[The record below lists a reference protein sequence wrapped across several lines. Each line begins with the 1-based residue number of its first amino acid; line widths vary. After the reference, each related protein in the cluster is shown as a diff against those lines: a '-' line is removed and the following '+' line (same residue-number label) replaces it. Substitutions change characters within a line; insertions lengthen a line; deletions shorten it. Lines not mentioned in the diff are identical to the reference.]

1 MHQVMHGST
10 SDVSDEGK
18 KVIQEQREKMEAG
31 KRVSSAVIA
40 ANIVIPTRQRIL
52 TDQQV
57 REILNISDSVGI
69 TNCGCRV
76 SEGNC
81 DSPIDI
87 CIVVGMSTE
96 EIAESEDTS
105 QIPVEEALEILDR
118 SSKAG
123 LVHITLRAGD
133 NTPYAI
139 CSCCSCCCHE
149 LLAMSRFGYSD
160 QVIESD
166 FIAEHDPDAC
176 TGCMTCVDRCQFEA
190 FTEDGDKARLSQD
203 RCFGCGLC
211 AMTCTSDAIAIRER
225 S

>member
-1 MHQVMHGST
+1 MHGST
-10 SDVSDEGK
+10 TDVSDEGK
-18 KVIQEQREKMEAG
+18 RVIQEQREKMEAG
-31 KRVSSAVIA
+31 TRASSAVIA

-57 REILNISDSVGI
+57 REILAVSDAVGI
-69 TNCGCRV
+69 TNCGCRL

-87 CIVVGMSTE
+87 CIVVGMSSE
-96 EIAESEDTS
+96 EIAKSEDTNPIS
-105 QIPVEEALEILDR
+105 MEEALEILDR
-118 SSKAG
+118 TSKAG

-133 NTPYAI
+133 KTPYAV

-166 FIAEHDPDAC
+166 FIAEHDTDAC
-176 TGCMTCVDRCQFEA
+176 TGCMTCVGRCQFGA
-190 FTEDGDKARLSQD
+190 FTEDGDRAHLAPED
-203 RCFGCGLC
+203 CFGCGLC
-211 AMTCTSDAIAIRER
+211 AMTCPSDAIAVKER

>member
-1 MHQVMHGST
+1 MHHPI
-10 SDVSDEGK
+10 SDVSDKGK
-18 KVIQEQREKMEAG
+18 RVIQEQREKLEAG
-31 KRVSSAVIA
+31 KRASSTVIA
-40 ANIVIPTRQRIL
+40 VNIVIATRQRIL
-52 TDQQV
+52 TDQQF
-57 REILNISDSVGI
+57 REILTVSDSIGL
-69 TNCGCRV
+69 TECGCRL
-76 SEGNC
+76 SEDNC
-81 DSPIDI
+81 DSPIDV
-87 CIVVGMSTE
+87 CIVVGMSAE
-96 EIAESEDTS
+96 EIDGSEDTRS
-105 QIPVEEALEILDR
+105 ISMEEALEILDR
-118 SSKAG
+118 TSESG
-123 LVHITLRAGD
+123 LVHITMRAGD

-176 TGCMTCVDRCQFEA
+176 TGCMTCVDRCQFGA

>member
-1 MHQVMHGST
+1 MHGST
-10 SDVSDEGK
+10 SDISDDGK
-18 KVIQEQREKMEAG
+18 RFIQEQHEEMEAG
-31 KRVSSAVIA
+31 KRSPSTVIA

-57 REILNISDSVGI
+57 RDILAIADSVGI

-87 CIVVGMSTE
+87 CIVVGMSSE
-96 EIAESEDTS
+96 EIAKSDDTRPIS
-105 QIPVEEALEILDR
+105 KEEAMDILDR

-139 CSCCSCCCHE
+139 CSCCSCCCLE

-166 FIAEHDPDAC
+166 FIAEHDTDAC
-176 TGCMTCVDRCQFEA
+176 TGCMTCVERCQFGA
-190 FTEDGDKARLSQD
+190 FTEDGDRAHLAPE

-211 AMTCTSDAIAIRER
+211 AMTCPSDAIAIKER